1 MDREVE
7 CNARLP
13 DKQFLSILIETS
25 TSELLFLKKYSP
37 YSEIEMWKYWTFFK
51 NTLFSIIFYI

>member
-13 DKQFLSILIETS
+13 DKQFLSITIKTS

-37 YSEIEMWKYWTFFK
+37 YSEIYRNYQK
-51 NTLFSIIFYI
+51 TLRSTTAYD

>member
-7 CNARLP
+7 CNDRLRIL
-13 DKQFLSILIETS
+13 KNLSILIKTS

-37 YSEIEMWKYWTFFK
+37 YSGIEFLTARNWNVENRGFNK
-51 NTLFSIIFYI
+51 